1 MIQDVGKN
9 ITKPSALK
17 FFGNNFSFGPHVKKK
32 PSDQDGFDEDW
43 YLLFFHLRSR
53 FDIELFITFFVIKGD
68 VGSFLNV
75 VVDHIFGQ

>member
-32 PSDQDGFDEDW
+32 PSDQDGFDED
-43 YLLFFHLRSR
+43 
-53 FDIELFITFFVIKGD
+53 
-68 VGSFLNV
+68 
-75 VVDHIFGQ
+75 